1 MDILAAE
8 DGDLNEYAGLKR
20 YAAFRPKER
29 KKQDKKKYSKKRN
42 LREWRKA
49 VFGDENGPTLPKID
63 AKQTEAVKRKSPEVE
78 DKVAVAVAVDGE
90 GKKKRRR
97 KRK

>member
-1 MDILAAE
+1 M
-8 DGDLNEYAGLKR
+8 NEYAGLKR
-20 YAAFRPKER
+20 YATFRPKER

-49 VFGDENGPTLPKID
+49 VFGNEDGLVLPSLD
-63 AKQTEAVKRKSPEVE
+63 AKQAEITVKKTTEA
-78 DKVAVAVAVDGE
+78 GE
-90 GKKKRRR
+90 KLSAGADSGGGGKKKRR

>member
-1 MDILAAE
+1 M
-8 DGDLNEYAGLKR
+8 NEYAGLKR
-20 YAAFRPKER
+20 YATFRPKER

-49 VFGDENGPTLPKID
+49 VFGNEDGLVLPSID
-63 AKQTEAVKRKSPEVE
+63 AKQAEIMVKTTEAGEKLS
-78 DKVAVAVAVDGE
+78 AGADGRE
-90 GKKKRRR
+90 GEKKMRRR